1 MNPSAL
7 LSGFHRE
14 SPAIDKGDR
23 QCGDNVPVDAL
34 QAEHIDR
41 IGIRRDAGTV
51 ERVGS
56 AAFAEIMFRRTG
68 IELVQRQRF
77 RALQQP
83 EPVGGHAMHDR
94 IAAAADRTVADRDT
108 VQIRIDLENDVPAV
122 ATTPIGF
129 HRNNAPG
136 Q

>member
-1 MNPSAL
+1 MPL
-7 LSGFHRE
+7 VGFYRE
-14 SPAIDKGDR
+14 TPTVNIGDR
-23 QCGDNVPVDAL
+23 QGADDVPVDAL
-34 QAEHIDR
+34 QAEDVDR
-41 IGIRRDAGTV
+41 IGLRGDAGSV
-51 ERVGS
+51 KRVG
-56 AAFAEIMFRRTG
+56 AAALAEIMFRRTG

-83 EPVGGHAMHDR
+83 EPVGGYAMHDR
-94 IAAAADRTVADRDT
+94 IAAAADRTVADRDA